1 MSKPESQEPNIPLS
15 DKIKGIPGIFGIR
28 TEEEPRFR
36 VLEEDGAIEVR
47 EYEPTL
53 VAKTIVKGSREKAM
67 DEAFNILASY
77 IYGEN
82 KGENKIEMTNPV
94 FEAANRGNILST
106 TENGE
111 GAAGEEWVV
120 AFCLPKK
127 MQISDVPR
135 PNDDRVIIGEM
146 PKRLMASIRFSG
158 TSSDE
163 NISEAEEELR
173 RWIAAS
179 LHETLSGAVF
189 AQYDPP
195 FAVPAL
201 RRNEVQIEIR

>member
-1 MSKPESQEPNIPLS
+1 MSKHESQEPNIPLS

-28 TEEEPRFR
+28 SEEEPKFR
-36 VLEEDGAIEVR
+36 VLEEDGMIEVR
-47 EYEPTL
+47 AYEATL
-53 VAKTIVKGSREKAM
+53 VAKTIVKGSRDFAM
-67 DEAFNILASY
+67 EEAFNILASY

-82 KGENKIEMTNPV
+82 KGERKIEMTNPV
-94 FEAANRGNILST
+94 FEAANRGNILTVS
-106 TENGE
+106 ENSE
-111 GAAGEEWVV
+111 AAVGEEWVV

-127 MQISDVPR
+127 MNISDVPE

-173 RWIAAS
+173 KWIASS
-179 LHETLSGAVF
+179 LHEPLSGAIF

-195 FAVPAL
+195 FAVPPL

>member
-1 MSKPESQEPNIPLS
+1 MSKHESQEPNIPLS

-36 VLEEDGAIEVR
+36 VLEEDGQIEVR
-47 EYEPTL
+47 AYEPTL
-53 VAKTIVKGSREKAM
+53 VAKTIVKGSREQAM

-82 KGENKIEMTNPV
+82 IGENKIEMTNPV
-94 FEAANRGNILST
+94 FEAANRGNVLAIAQES
-106 TENGE
+106 E
-111 GAAGEEWVV
+111 AAVGEEWVI
-120 AFCLPKK
+120 AFCMPKK
-127 MQISDVPR
+127 MNLSDVPK
-135 PNDDRVIIGEM
+135 PNDERVIIGEM
-146 PKRLMASIRFSG
+146 PKRLVASIRFSG

-173 RWIAAS
+173 KWISSS
-179 LHETLSGAVF
+179 LHEPLSGAIF

-195 FAVPAL
+195 FAVPPL
-201 RRNEVQIEIR
+201 RRNEVHIEIR